1 MFLPRALSAIS
12 DARSGLGRLR
22 QVFNAETRLGESLHL
37 DEDLKWALQVEKATF
52 EWEKYSSTK
61 ADGTE
66 MQPNSNV
73 APFRVQDITM
83 LVRRGM
89 LVAIVGRIGSG
100 KSSLLMALIGEMRKV
115 TGSVTFGGRVAY
127 CSQIPW
133 IQNATLVFVI
143 LRSITRLISDKYQR
157 ENILFGQEFNE
168 EKYWRVTEQASLLQ
182 DLELLPDGDLTE
194 VLPQT
199 FKFSFISNCPP
210 QIGEKGVNLSGG
222 QKQRVRFYI
231 PASAFIY
238 RIFFFGRSTSP
249 VLSTLI
255 PIS

>member
-1 MFLPRALSAIS
+1 MMFLPRALSAIS

-22 QVFNAETRLGESLHL
+22 QVFNAETRLGNSLHV
-37 DEDLKWALQVEKATF
+37 DEDLKWALQVEGATF
-52 EWEKYSSTK
+52 EWEKSSSTK

-66 MQPNSNV
+66 MQPNLNA

-83 LVRRGM
+83 LIRRGM

-115 TGSVTFGGRVAY
+115 KGSVTFGGRVAY
-127 CSQIPW
+127 CSQTAW

-143 LRSITRLISDKYQR
+143 LQSTMRFISDKYKR

-168 EKYWRVTEQASLLQ
+168 EKYWRVIEQASLLQ

-199 FKFSFISNCPP
+199 FKFSKVSFLTVRHRLA
-210 QIGEKGVNLSGG
+210 K
-222 QKQRVRFYI
+222 RV
-231 PASAFIY
+231 
-238 RIFFFGRSTSP
+238 
-249 VLSTLI
+249 
-255 PIS
+255 